1 MTADE
6 QDKQIRDYLKGRLS
20 GEERAAFESRLR
32 QDAALT
38 ARLELLRAEM
48 AAAELLIAE
57 DTRALFEHWRQE
69 RPGRGL
75 IKGRGPLVWAF
86 AIFAILLSVF
96 GAWWLIT
103 AKDGEP
109 AERRPAK
116 ESMPA
121 REMEQPKPALPPA
134 AAPMPPVRRPKTKD
148 YIALADKYFQEPVQ
162 PTVRRS
168 VADTVQSPLRL
179 AQEAYGQGRY
189 EEALEWLA
197 QVDSTRGQSAAYWQA
212 NALYH
217 LRRFAEAEA
226 AFAQLVADNSRQYRY
241 ASEWGMLLC
250 RMAVLPKE
258 KDLFEKQLQA
268 IIADPKHP
276 YAGQAVQLDAAI
288 RKLK

>member
-69 RPGRGL
+69 RPNKEAFWRRPRFWYATFVL
-75 IKGRGPLVWAF
+75 TAVLV
-86 AIFAILLSVF
+86 L
-96 GAWWLIT
+96 GAWWFYT
-103 AKDGEP
+103 AKEP
-109 AERRPAK
+109 EPPV
-116 ESMPA
+116 ELPL
-121 REMEQPKPALPPA
+121 REQRSPVQEEKKSVPVAPTATAPA
-134 AAPMPPVRRPKTKD
+134 ARRPKKTD
-148 YIALADKYFQEPVQ
+148 YIALADRYFQEPVQ
-162 PTVRRS
+162 PTVRRPL
-168 VADTVQSPLRL
+168 ADTTLSPLRS

-241 ASEWGMLLC
+241 ASEWGMLMC
-250 RMAVLPKE
+250 RLAVLPKE